1 LLFSGFLVVTGLVS
15 ERRFLTIFLMSL
27 HYPQSSILCAVCL
40 GLGGEPRLLGRASEV
55 ESFIQT
61 GEDEAYIEIELAN
74 EKGKNPVI
82 TRTIRNEEGKVH
94 AKSIYT
100 WDGEVVSA
108 KRVRERA
115 AQEYQIQID
124 NLCTFLPQEKVG
136 NFSGFDSKMLLLETE
151 KTLSPNKHLF
161 EEHQR
166 LIRLQ
171 EELHGGDDQVES
183 LQQRLEHLKKDLSRM
198 EREVK
203 RMEEL
208 EEDRKMADLL
218 EKKILW
224 LKSKELEEACVLLR
238 AQKEKIK
245 EQYREGMEEI
255 KPLEQAHQKAV
266 QKLEDARMELQRY
279 ESEVT
284 GHKKEMER
292 QKEKYETHD
301 DRIEEILSELHSLED
316 NRAKLE
322 KRVEDARTK
331 VQELERMVDSRP
343 ASLEDLEAEKK
354 RLIEEKQSLQ
364 EEYNRKRDREHEMS
378 IQKSELENDMKVTQR
393 DLARLNDEKA
403 VLRQRFFVGNP
414 DTQRAYDWIQANR
427 AQFRREVLG
436 PIACEV
442 NLESDETAAYLE
454 QHVSNNVLKSFVVG
468 DKSDYNL
475 LYNEVRVR
483 QKIPINIIVIE
494 RVPEPK
500 PRMYSHEKMDILKRE
515 HGIVGYL
522 DETFQAPEVV
532 MEALKSSSQI
542 EKVLVGTNQ
551 TQISMDDKNLG
562 GFLSESEN
570 GGRRTQGF
578 CVFTADKGKSF
589 KYLATVSKYSGYLNM
604 RVDDVR
610 AAKWLKRG
618 TNEERKQEKE
628 RRLKEQKRHL
638 EELIPSWNVAKNEHD
653 DSLQSLQD
661 AQGSVNQVTQ
671 QIQLSQKCITKLR
684 SARLKLENFE
694 AQLAVDDE
702 KEKSDKI
709 EHLNQRIRN
718 SLKALKAHSASYK
731 RMLAATVSASGAR
744 LLKEA
749 AVNEERTCK

>member
-1 LLFSGFLVVTGLVS
+1 
-15 ERRFLTIFLMSL
+15 
-27 HYPQSSILCAVCL
+27 
-40 GLGGEPRLLGRASEV
+40 
-55 ESFIQT
+55 
-61 GEDEAYIEIELAN
+61 
-74 EKGKNPVI
+74 
-82 TRTIRNEEGKVH
+82 
-94 AKSIYT
+94 
-100 WDGEVVSA
+100 
-108 KRVRERA
+108 
-115 AQEYQIQID
+115 
-124 NLCTFLPQEKVG
+124 
-136 NFSGFDSKMLLLETE
+136 
-151 KTLSPNKHLF
+151 
-161 EEHQR
+161 
-166 LIRLQ
+166 
-171 EELHGGDDQVES
+171 
-183 LQQRLEHLKKDLSRM
+183 
-198 EREVK
+198 
-203 RMEEL
+203 
-208 EEDRKMADLL
+208 
-218 EKKILW
+218 
-224 LKSKELEEACVLLR
+224 
-238 AQKEKIK
+238 
-245 EQYREGMEEI
+245 
-255 KPLEQAHQKAV
+255 
-266 QKLEDARMELQRY
+266 
-279 ESEVT
+279 
-284 GHKKEMER
+284 
-292 QKEKYETHD
+292 
-301 DRIEEILSELHSLED
+301 
-316 NRAKLE
+316 
-322 KRVEDARTK
+322 
-331 VQELERMVDSRP
+331 
-343 ASLEDLEAEKK
+343 
-354 RLIEEKQSLQ
+354 
-364 EEYNRKRDREHEMS
+364 
-378 IQKSELENDMKVTQR
+378 
-393 DLARLNDEKA
+393 
-403 VLRQRFFVGNP
+403 
-414 DTQRAYDWIQANR
+414 
-427 AQFRREVLG
+427 
-436 PIACEV
+436 
-442 NLESDETAAYLE
+442 
-454 QHVSNNVLKSFVVG
+454 
-468 DKSDYNL
+468 
-475 LYNEVRVR
+475 
-483 QKIPINIIVIE
+483 
-494 RVPEPK
+494 
-500 PRMYSHEKMDILKRE
+500 
-515 HGIVGYL
+515 
-522 DETFQAPEVV
+522 